1 MVSRRERPGGAASAS
16 WVRGPPRFS
25 SAVGRRKGVSV
36 RQANLRFGLRM
47 LWTFRGIRRHAHV
60 PGSEGRRAGR
70 PDVMP
75 RHQGELRGRE
85 VADPRG
91 GGRAPEMRVHRCHH
105 TLSRGPWVVAS
116 SQCPPP
122 SGSQR
127 PTNKPTI
134 ETFPKRA
141 IYLLPINRSAGIKKS
156 MWPGWASI
164 SLPGKGAFARAR
176 RTAERQPRLGTGVP
190 GSYPRPRY
198 LGTLARGGG
207 AVAPLGLERWT
218 PMRHA
223 SAPSLFSSSPWS
235 WGRQRMRCGSE
246 AFVAPRPAE

>member
-1 MVSRRERPGGAASAS
+1 M
-16 WVRGPPRFS
+16 
-25 SAVGRRKGVSV
+25 SV

-47 LWTFRGIRRHAHV
+47 LWTFRGVRRHAHV

-75 RHQGELRGRE
+75 RHQGELRRRE

-105 TLSRGPWVVAS
+105 TLSRGPRVVAS
-116 SQCPPP
+116 SRCPPP

-141 IYLLPINRSAGIKKS
+141 IYLLPINRSAVIKKS
-156 MWPGWASI
+156 MWSGWASI

-190 GSYPRPRY
+190 GITPEAPIP
-198 LGTLARGGG
+198 GHPGPVGGG
-207 AVAPLGLERWT
+207 CRAPRARAVDTNETRLG
-218 PMRHA
+218 PF
-223 SAPSLFSSSPWS
+223 PFFSSSPWS

>member
-1 MVSRRERPGGAASAS
+1 M
-16 WVRGPPRFS
+16 
-25 SAVGRRKGVSV
+25 SV

-47 LWTFRGIRRHAHV
+47 LWTFRGVRRHAHV

-75 RHQGELRGRE
+75 RHQGELRRRE

-105 TLSRGPWVVAS
+105 TLSRGPRVVAS
-116 SQCPPP
+116 SRCPPP

-141 IYLLPINRSAGIKKS
+141 IYLLPINRSAVIKKS
-156 MWPGWASI
+156 MWSGWASI

-176 RTAERQPRLGTGVP
+176 RTAERQPRLGTCVP
-190 GSYPRPRY
+190 GITPEAPIP
-198 LGTLARGGG
+198 GHPGPVGGG
-207 AVAPLGLERWT
+207 GCRAPRARAVDTNETRLG
-218 PMRHA
+218 PF
-223 SAPSLFSSSPWS
+223 PFFSSSPWS

>member
-1 MVSRRERPGGAASAS
+1 M
-16 WVRGPPRFS
+16 
-25 SAVGRRKGVSV
+25 SV

-47 LWTFRGIRRHAHV
+47 LWTFRGVRRHAHV

-75 RHQGELRGRE
+75 RHQGELRRRE

-91 GGRAPEMRVHRCHH
+91 GGRVPEMRVHRCHH
-105 TLSRGPWVVAS
+105 TLSRGPRVVAS
-116 SQCPPP
+116 SRCPPP

-141 IYLLPINRSAGIKKS
+141 IYLLPINRSAVIKKS
-156 MWPGWASI
+156 MWSGWASI

-190 GSYPRPRY
+190 GITPEAPIP
-198 LGTLARGGG
+198 GHPGPVGGG
-207 AVAPLGLERWT
+207 AVAPLALERWT

-223 SAPSLFSSSPWS
+223 SAPALFSPARRGAGAAS
-235 WGRQRMRCGSE
+235 GCG
-246 AFVAPRPAE
+246 AALRLLLLLGQLNRDFVKRDR